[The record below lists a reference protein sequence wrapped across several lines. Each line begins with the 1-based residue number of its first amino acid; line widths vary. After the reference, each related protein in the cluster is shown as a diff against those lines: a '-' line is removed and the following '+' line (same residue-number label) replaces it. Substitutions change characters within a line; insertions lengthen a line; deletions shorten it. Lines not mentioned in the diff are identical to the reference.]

1 MILLFYFP
9 FLQQDGDA
17 NSCYFSASASHT
29 DNYCSTD
36 EHEPSIHHPPIV
48 IHSSDSGADVSEK
61 YYEKTHK
68 MNTISEAS
76 ISVSSPKHVRRISS
90 VEDITFC
97 HHERNNSLPDVFGRE
112 ELNDVWEKFW
122 SKNGERLIWSSWIE
136 KYSDYI
142 NPDFNKSFLPQQ
154 TTPCDAGTNFSF
166 DQKNI
171 DQVLSG
177 AVKSDTE
184 IIISSSSPGVF
195 SNNENNMFAEGWN
208 PLSPSSIDETW
219 THNRLQ
225 YNREESDILLS
236 PRCDSV
242 TSSIPLTIGTTD
254 SMTNVTRM
262 TMSSYDMNSGKVSCE
277 SSQLSDL
284 SSPESLFSSTS
295 SSSKYEDV
303 DDGPTTIIEDESAM
317 DADQYWQILWQ
328 KHFQEQYARHFK
340 LFMEENEPSKL
351 ALCSSVNSEN
361 FNLDLDFTA
370 SSSKPST
377 SDNCTNAGGGSSIT
391 VSSPMAAQAAQR
403 NKRKKNKKVSQ
414 DNLPKLVAKLNLKNV
429 TNRNSQDEA
438 VPMQLDC
445 IDGDNNDG
453 NSKDTGKSD
462 KSNEATS
469 NCHINNSEIQTM
481 SALGLPI
488 RFGGSGSGGDK
499 DKPPKDI
506 SINLKRR
513 YVFLKFLSEKTLK
526 SLDKVYHLFYELF
539 CRTKIVLK

>member
-1 MILLFYFP
+1 MFFNLIL
-9 FLQQDGDA
+9 LQQDGDA

-76 ISVSSPKHVRRISS
+76 VLSSPKHARRISS
-90 VEDITFC
+90 VEDITSF
-97 HHERNNSLPDVFGRE
+97 HHERNNSLPDVFGKE
-112 ELNDVWEKFW
+112 ELNDLWEKYW
-122 SKNGERLIWSSWIE
+122 STNGERLIWSSWIE

-142 NPDFNKSFLPQQ
+142 NPDFNKIGFIQPQAAL
-154 TTPCDAGTNFSF
+154 CDTETNFSF

-171 DQVLSG
+171 DEVLST

-184 IIISSSSPGVF
+184 IVISSSSPGMF
-195 SNNENNMFAEGWN
+195 SNNENNMIAEGWN

-225 YNREESDILLS
+225 YNREENDILLS

-277 SSQLSDL
+277 SSQLSEI

-303 DDGPTTIIEDESAM
+303 DDGPTTVIEDESAM

-328 KHFQEQYARHFK
+328 KNFQEQYAFHFK
-340 LFMEENEPSKL
+340 LFMDENEPSKL
-351 ALCSSVNSEN
+351 ALCSSVHSEQN
-361 FNLDLDFTA
+361 FNFDLNLAVT
-370 SSSKPST
+370 SSKPST
-377 SDNCTNAGGGSSIT
+377 SDSFTNDYCVSRGTASSSIAVT
-391 VSSPMAAQAAQR
+391 TAAQR
-403 NKRKKNKKVSQ
+403 IKRRKNKKVSQ
-414 DNLPKLVAKLNLKNV
+414 DCLPKLVAKLNLKNGG
-429 TNRNSQDEA
+429 NRNGTDE
-438 VPMQLDC
+438 VIPMQMDC
-445 IDGDNNDG
+445 VDGDNNDS
-453 NSKDTGKSD
+453 NSKEQRKNDNTNAATASKNVNNT
-462 KSNEATS
+462 NEMNA
-469 NCHINNSEIQTM
+469 M
-481 SALGLPI
+481 SALGLPTK
-488 RFGGSGSGGDK
+488 FGSTGSGGDK
-499 DKPPKDI
+499 DKPPKET

-513 YVFLKFLSEKTLK
+513 YDFF
-526 SLDKVYHLFYELF
+526 
-539 CRTKIVLK
+539 